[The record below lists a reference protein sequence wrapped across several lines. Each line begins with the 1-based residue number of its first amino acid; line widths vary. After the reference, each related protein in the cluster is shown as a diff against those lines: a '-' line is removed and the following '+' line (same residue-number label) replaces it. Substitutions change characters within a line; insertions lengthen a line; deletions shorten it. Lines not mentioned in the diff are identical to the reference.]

1 MTTPSNLYA
10 NLVFS
15 EHPISLYALDD
26 DVSYISLISS
36 EKRLFGS
43 GGWQVNSASATVF
56 DDSPDLP
63 DVASPFN
70 SDIYTAVIGAVP
82 SFSGENIEWQSPNIF
97 NLQDLNQEL
106 KTFSLSMY
114 LYQDSVRVN
123 WYEFGYIY
131 GDGNEVVTR
140 INAAPRKAW
149 INFNFTYDPPNYSNS
164 NVKIIIR
171 ANVSLDQFSQEGDYN
186 FIVNGISV
194 GQWSEKNSAKS
205 FGVDITENI
214 ILGFDGVEAREYGI
228 QEQSGYY
235 ISENNKLLAINDGL
249 PLVYGS
255 ENCTNIYPSA
265 SATPSLIFPGKGILF
280 ESGKNKEYTVEF
292 WMRINPETIE
302 SRRIFG
308 PIDTDNGLY
317 VRDSVISL
325 VIGNSIGS
333 HPISE
338 WYRPMLVHI
347 VLRENNA
354 SLILNGE
361 QVFTINFDKNSTV
374 FATENDFLGFYS
386 YEDIVNFQIDCFS
399 FYSYSVPEIIAKRR
413 FVYGQGTNS
422 PSTISSGFQGKNA
435 YINFSNSD
443 YTVNKSYP
451 NTQNWSAGYSDNLIS
466 TRKSIS
472 SPDYSLPEIF
482 IGGRD
487 VQDLYQNN
495 KIVNESEND
504 LFFTFR
510 PNQGTRTNLI
520 TNPSFETNTTG
531 WLNAQNGGVSRS
543 SAFFRTGLYSAE
555 TTMSSTTDSNIAY
568 TTVTF
573 PSAGTYRYSTY
584 TYIPVGSSLAGR
596 SINVAR
602 EGGTATITAE
612 STTTLGTLVAG
623 SWVRTVRSITCSSAG
638 TAVMVHRIS
647 GTLSSAVGLKLY
659 TDSVLCESGTLTL
672 PYFDGSYS
680 DPEAKAI
687 STSWIGASN
696 SSTSTMLYWTAEGT
710 NWTEPGYLFIDSLS
724 FIDNLSC
731 IYSVF
736 SVSSLDIS
744 APLITIK
751 NSSNSNIFE
760 IYLEDDEV
768 NYSFN
773 GEVFQSEV
781 LTENTFAVG
790 IKIESL
796 SNSSNFSI
804 RKFFQS
810 LNNLQVYIAGNG
822 NETFS
827 DKIKLIGLANK
838 KNALDILDCFN
849 DDGLVDSSKHQKL
862 IDTYCAYK
870 VIPLIRFNRFFLDIS
885 VYSTWEEYFPLSGFA
900 GYSKD
905 STGKSIYDLDFL
917 QINLG
922 YPSLTEITS
931 KLIENL
937 GWQYFQLRDEYQ
949 EPVLKTYASLA
960 NQSLTGYENYEDLRD
975 NNRIVEYFLDTEKS
989 SLRSYV
995 TFQLLSEGANEPIQ
1009 NFVNTKSASEVIY
1022 AERENSSSTPF
1033 KSYLT
1038 KFEFADKAVIYPPK
1052 TIDFNDIAMVVHIEI
1067 KQEGILS
1074 NPIRIKDMSISSKV
1088 LSQYEFNPIGT
1099 ESGIDLYPYI
1109 KDGLYYDYKEENPF
1123 LISKNRYPYLYLT
1136 QNSGIRLIDQ
1146 QSLKKD
1152 YGIAFPI
1159 NLERN
1164 GFSRI
1169 GAVQLWMKY
1178 DLASF
1183 PTIDYSIFEIQS
1195 LNKTIEFIIKKDAS
1209 GKRAIIIPRDKETK
1223 ITQSVPVFYQNGI
1236 RVKNPIIEINE
1247 WNSIGMLFED
1257 PLVFDN
1263 YIGYINIFRGA
1274 TFNNVSHYN
1283 YAGLNETT
1291 ALVARTWGQVLNDEW
1306 PSQETNNVWED
1317 WLYKDES
1324 QTEFDNWLSLYV
1336 VDSLQKVALTPE
1348 EIYKSFTG
1356 TNSIIVDDNTS
1367 LNIDANSLNIFSSS
1381 TRIVNDKI
1389 IIESPIKWQSFSGKP
1404 A

>member
-26 DVSYISLISS
+26 DVSYISLISN

-56 DDSPDLP
+56 DDSPELP

-82 SFSGENIEWQSPNIF
+82 SFNGENIEWQSPNIF

-131 GDGNEVVTR
+131 GNGNEVVTR

-149 INFNFTYDPPNYSNS
+149 INFNFTYGPPNYSNS

-205 FGVDITENI
+205 LGVDITENI
-214 ILGFDGVEAREYGI
+214 VLGFDGVEAREYGI

-361 QVFTINFDKNSTV
+361 QVFTINFDKDSTV
-374 FATENDFLGFYS
+374 FATENDLLGFYS
-386 YEDIVNFQIDCFS
+386 YEDIINFQIDCFS

-451 NTQNWSAGYSDNLIS
+451 NTQKWSAGYSDNLIS

-487 VQDLYQNN
+487 VQDLYQDN
-495 KIVNESEND
+495 KSVNELEDD

-510 PNQGTRTNLI
+510 PNIIDEEYTR
-520 TNPSFETNTTG
+520 
-531 WLNAQNGGVSRS
+531 
-543 SAFFRTGLYSAE
+543 
-555 TTMSSTTDSNIAY
+555 
-568 TTVTF
+568 
-573 PSAGTYRYSTY
+573 
-584 TYIPVGSSLAGR
+584 
-596 SINVAR
+596 
-602 EGGTATITAE
+602 
-612 STTTLGTLVAG
+612 
-623 SWVRTVRSITCSSAG
+623 
-638 TAVMVHRIS
+638 
-647 GTLSSAVGLKLY
+647 
-659 TDSVLCESGTLTL
+659 
-672 PYFDGSYS
+672 
-680 DPEAKAI
+680 
-687 STSWIGASN
+687 
-696 SSTSTMLYWTAEGT
+696 EGT

-736 SVSSLDIS
+736 SVSSLDIP
-744 APLITIK
+744 APLITIR
-751 NSSNSNIFE
+751 NSSNSDIFE
-760 IYLEDDEV
+760 IYLENDEV
-768 NYSFN
+768 DYSFN

-781 LTENTFAVG
+781 ITENTFAVG

-810 LNNLQVYIAGNG
+810 LNKLQVYIAGNG

-827 DKIKLIGLANK
+827 DKIRLVGLANK

-870 VIPLIRFNRFFLDIS
+870 VVPLIRFNRFFLDIS

-905 STGKSIYDLDFL
+905 STGKNIYDLDFL

-949 EPVLKTYASLA
+949 EPILKTYASLA

-1009 NFVNTKSASEVIY
+1009 SFVNTKSASEVIY

-1088 LSQYEFNPIGT
+1088 LSQYEFNAIGT

-1183 PTIDYSIFEIQS
+1183 PTIDYPIFEIQS
-1195 LNKTIEFIIKKDAS
+1195 LNKTIEFIIKKDES

-1291 ALVARTWGQVLNDEW
+1291 ALVARTWGQVLSDEW

>member
-26 DVSYISLISS
+26 DVSYISLISN

-43 GGWQVNSASATVF
+43 GGWQVNSASATIF
-56 DDSPDLP
+56 DDSPELP

-97 NLQDLNQEL
+97 NLQDLNQDL

-317 VRDSVISL
+317 VRDSVMSL

-333 HPISE
+333 HPIFE

-361 QVFTINFDKNSTV
+361 QVFTINFDKDSTV
-374 FATENDFLGFYS
+374 FATENDLLGFYS
-386 YEDIVNFQIDCFS
+386 YEDIINFQIDCFS
-399 FYSYSVPEIIAKRR
+399 FYSYSVPETIAKRR

-482 IGGRD
+482 IDGRD
-487 VQDLYQNN
+487 VQDLYQDN
-495 KIVNESEND
+495 KIVNELEDD

-510 PNQGTRTNLI
+510 PNIDDEEYTR
-520 TNPSFETNTTG
+520 
-531 WLNAQNGGVSRS
+531 
-543 SAFFRTGLYSAE
+543 
-555 TTMSSTTDSNIAY
+555 
-568 TTVTF
+568 
-573 PSAGTYRYSTY
+573 
-584 TYIPVGSSLAGR
+584 
-596 SINVAR
+596 
-602 EGGTATITAE
+602 
-612 STTTLGTLVAG
+612 
-623 SWVRTVRSITCSSAG
+623 
-638 TAVMVHRIS
+638 
-647 GTLSSAVGLKLY
+647 
-659 TDSVLCESGTLTL
+659 
-672 PYFDGSYS
+672 
-680 DPEAKAI
+680 
-687 STSWIGASN
+687 
-696 SSTSTMLYWTAEGT
+696 EGT
-710 NWTEPGYLFIDSLS
+710 NWTEPGYLFINSLS

-744 APLITIK
+744 APLITIR
-751 NSSNSNIFE
+751 NSSNSDIFE
-760 IYLEDDEV
+760 IYLENDEV
-768 NYSFN
+768 DYSFN

-827 DKIKLIGLANK
+827 DKIRLVGLANK
-838 KNALDILDCFN
+838 KNALDILDCFS

-905 STGKSIYDLDFL
+905 SSGKSIYDLDFL

-949 EPVLKTYASLA
+949 DPILKTYASLA
-960 NQSLTGYENYEDLRD
+960 NQSETGYENYEDLRD

-1136 QNSGIRLIDQ
+1136 QNSGIRLLDQ

-1159 NLERN
+1159 NLERS

-1183 PTIDYSIFEIQS
+1183 PTIDYPIFEIQS

-1223 ITQSVPVFYQNGI
+1223 ITQNVPVFYQNGI

-1291 ALVARTWGQVLNDEW
+1291 ALVARTWGQVLSDEW
-1306 PSQETNNVWED
+1306 PLQETNNVWED
-1317 WLYKDES
+1317 WLYKDQS

>member
-26 DVSYISLISS
+26 DVSYISLISN

-56 DDSPDLP
+56 EDSPELP

-97 NLQDLNQEL
+97 NLQDLNQDL

-149 INFNFTYDPPNYSNS
+149 INFNFTYDPPNYDNN

-171 ANVSLDQFSQEGDYN
+171 ANVSLDEFSQEGDYN
-186 FIVNGISV
+186 FIVNGISA

-205 FGVDITENI
+205 LGVDVTESI
-214 ILGFDGVEAREYGI
+214 VLGFDGVEAREYGI
-228 QEQSGYY
+228 QEQPGYY

-338 WYRPMLVHI
+338 WYRPMLVHV

-374 FATENDFLGFYS
+374 FATENDLLGFYS
-386 YEDIVNFQIDCFS
+386 YDDIINFQIDCFS
-399 FYSYSVPEIIAKRR
+399 FYSYSVPETIAKRR

-482 IGGRD
+482 IDGRNI
-487 VQDLYQNN
+487 QDLYQDN
-495 KIVNESEND
+495 KIVNELEDD

-510 PNQGTRTNLI
+510 PNI
-520 TNPSFETNTTG
+520 SDE
-531 WLNAQNGGVSRS
+531 
-543 SAFFRTGLYSAE
+543 E
-555 TTMSSTTDSNIAY
+555 
-568 TTVTF
+568 
-573 PSAGTYRYSTY
+573 
-584 TYIPVGSSLAGR
+584 YIR
-596 SINVAR
+596 
-602 EGGTATITAE
+602 
-612 STTTLGTLVAG
+612 
-623 SWVRTVRSITCSSAG
+623 
-638 TAVMVHRIS
+638 
-647 GTLSSAVGLKLY
+647 
-659 TDSVLCESGTLTL
+659 
-672 PYFDGSYS
+672 
-680 DPEAKAI
+680 
-687 STSWIGASN
+687 
-696 SSTSTMLYWTAEGT
+696 EGT
-710 NWTEPGYLFIDSLS
+710 NWTEPGYLFINSLS

-744 APLITIK
+744 APLITIRS
-751 NSSNSNIFE
+751 SSNSDIFE

-768 NYSFN
+768 DYSFN

-827 DKIKLIGLANK
+827 DKIRLVGLANK
-838 KNALDILDCFN
+838 KNALDIIDCFS
-849 DDGLVDSSKHQKL
+849 DDGLVDSSKYQKL

-870 VIPLIRFNRFFLDIS
+870 VIPIIRFNRFFLDIS

-905 STGKSIYDLDFL
+905 SSGKSIYDLDFL

-949 EPVLKTYASLA
+949 EPILKTYASLA
-960 NQSLTGYENYEDLRD
+960 NQSETGYENYEDLRD

-1088 LSQYEFNPIGT
+1088 LSQYEFNSIGT

-1136 QNSGIRLIDQ
+1136 QNSGIRLLDQ

-1159 NLERN
+1159 NLEKS

-1183 PTIDYSIFEIQS
+1183 PTIDYPIFEIQS

-1283 YAGLNETT
+1283 YSGLNETT
-1291 ALVARTWGQVLNDEW
+1291 ALVARTWGQVLSDEW
-1306 PSQETNNVWED
+1306 PLQEANNVWED

-1356 TNSIIVDDNTS
+1356 TNSIIVDDDTS
-1367 LNIDANSLNIFSSS
+1367 LNIDASSLNIFSSS
-1381 TRIVNDKI
+1381 TRIVNDKVV
-1389 IIESPIKWQSFSGKP
+1389 IESPIKWQSFSGKP